1 MHKVAELIP
10 RLLKF
15 LGGGRKRSPENVAED
30 DRLALRIVDRLRT
43 ECEKP
48 QAHSHADK
56 IA

>member
-1 MHKVAELIP
+1 MKRFAELML
-10 RLLKF
+10 RLLRPSS
-15 LGGGRKRSPENVAED
+15 GGTKKSPENVAED
-30 DRLALRIVDRLRT
+30 DRLALRIVARLRT